1 MNEISELEI
10 LARGVDLYS
19 GLTSRFLVWGAIAGE
34 FTYEEAIAA
43 AAKIG
48 RVLPT
53 PAEAILL
60 WHLSEE
66 FRLSVK
72 NTYFWLDSSSSVNSV
87 TRDTAWVFYGYYGY
101 VDSLSRITPLGV
113 RCVGRP
119 CADLNLSILRR

>member
-1 MNEISELEI
+1 MNAISELEI

-19 GLTSRFLVWGAIAGE
+19 GLTSRVLVWGAIAGE

-53 PAEAILL
+53 PAEAMLL

-72 NTYFWLDSSSSVNSV
+72 NTYFWLDSSSSVFSSS
-87 TRDTAWVFYGYYGY
+87 RDYAWIFNGIYGNVFINNRYGP
-101 VDSLSRITPLGV
+101 IGV
-113 RCVGRP
+113 RCVGRVS
-119 CADLNLSILRR
+119 AEEER